1 MLLPLLLLAGCG
13 KEEEQTQQ
21 ALDFRTRMLKAG
33 GCAFNA
39 DVQVSYGETAARFS
53 MRCTYSAPDG
63 ITMTLTTPE
72 TLSGMTARVD
82 SSGAKLVFDGA
93 EIGFS
98 TLAGG
103 RLAPMAVPWVLADC
117 WANGYIAWSGME
129 GALLRVT
136 YRTGYG
142 TDELQADVWFDGGVP
157 ARAELSYEGALLLSA
172 ELTNFTFEA

>member
-1 MLLPLLLLAGCG
+1 MRRLLAVLMLLPLLLLAGCG

-21 ALDFRTRMLKAG
+21 ALDFRTRLL
-33 GCAFNA
+33 
-39 DVQVSYGETAARFS
+39 E
-53 MRCTYSAPDG
+53 
-63 ITMTLTTPE
+63 
-72 TLSGMTARVD
+72 
-82 SSGAKLVFDGA
+82 
-93 EIGFS
+93 
-98 TLAGG
+98 
-103 RLAPMAVPWVLADC
+103 ADC

-129 GALLRVT
+129 GDLLRVT

>member
-1 MLLPLLLLAGCG
+1 
-13 KEEEQTQQ
+13 
-21 ALDFRTRMLKAG
+21 
-33 GCAFNA
+33 
-39 DVQVSYGETAARFS
+39 
-53 MRCTYSAPDG
+53 
-63 ITMTLTTPE
+63 MTLTAPE

-98 TLAGG
+98 TLA
-103 RLAPMAVPWVLADC
+103 APWVLADC

-129 GALLRVT
+129 GDLLRVT